1 MMLILVTLILYVV
14 AILFF
19 MLTLLFPG
27 IPDDFLIMST
37 LILMA
42 TPNILLWYRISV
54 TRTYKQVEKIPR
66 WKHLINY
73 IRRDN
78 VTVPLYGERA
88 YPGESFLDV
97 PHLGLIEFLGKD
109 CYYTWGDKKYMWG
122 LENINYSPN
131 VKYSNLCHTL
141 WELGFRN
148 SDDVRNVLNGT
159 NLHLMGT
166 VYKNMQI
173 YDNKHG
179 AKKLVRDLEEYEG
192 KTISFKPLVDKK
204 PLNIDG
210 MHNKIDTLLKRNGG
224 N

>member
-27 IPDDFLIMST
+27 IPDNFLIMST

-159 NLHLMGT
+159 DLHLMGT